1 MESLESRTLRV
12 LSLYM
17 PQCALTCLMP
27 TDCVSSQ
34 VMPATCVLTYL
45 LLSRREIYLGS
56 NQLSSLAGVTFPAS
70 LT

>member
-34 VMPATCVLTYL
+34 VATTTCALTYL
-45 LLSRREIYLGS
+45 LLTRRELELDS
-56 NQLSSLAGVTFPAS
+56 NQFTSLANVCFPAS